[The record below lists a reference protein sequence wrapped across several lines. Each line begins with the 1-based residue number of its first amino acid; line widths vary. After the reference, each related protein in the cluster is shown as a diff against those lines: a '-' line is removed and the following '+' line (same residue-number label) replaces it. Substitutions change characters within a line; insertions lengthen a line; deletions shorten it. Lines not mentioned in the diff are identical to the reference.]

1 MKSLDEIGLT
11 VAPGGDKASDRH
23 NYLNRY
29 EPYFAPLRELP
40 IRLLEIGI
48 EKGFSAWIWLEYF
61 ANQHTRIYGVDLL
74 PEPDINDSR
83 FKFMQGDQ
91 TSVDFWNVF
100 LGHKEWGFDIII
112 DDGSHKTK
120 GIVTS
125 FHMLFPALKSG
136 GYYIIED
143 LSTSYMKGYQEEGY
157 ATQMEAVFDLAH
169 HMNSQLDYRP
179 SHWEPLLFPAWVTPE
194 FDIEWMQ
201 LSEELAIIKKK

>member
-11 VAPGGDKASDRH
+11 AGVGGDKASDRH

-29 EPYFAPLRELP
+29 EPFFEPFRELP

-48 EKGFSAWIWLEYF
+48 ENGYSVRIWLEYF
-61 ANQHTRIYGVDLL
+61 PRATIYGVDLL
-74 PEPDINDSR
+74 SQPFEDGR

-91 TSVDFWNVF
+91 NSVEFWNVY
-100 LGHKEWGFDIII
+100 LGRKEWGFDIII
-112 DDGSHKTK
+112 DDGSHRTK

-143 LSTSYMKGYQEEGY
+143 LSTAYMKGYQDEGY
-157 ATQMEAVFDLAH
+157 ASQMEAVFDLAH
-169 HMNSQLDYRP
+169 HMNSQLAYRP
-179 SHWEPLLFPAWVTPE
+179 PHWEPLLFPAWTTTD
-194 FDIEWMQ
+194 FGIDWIQ